1 MRIDSHQHFWR
12 YDPARDSWIT
22 DAMSLLKR
30 DFLPP
35 DLSPELQ
42 RNGMDFCIA
51 VQAAHSESETQ
62 FLLDLAASHD
72 FIAGVVGWVDLCAA
86 TVRERLWN
94 FSLFPKLRGF
104 RHIAQAEP
112 DDRFLVREDFLEG
125 IDALAEFGFTYD
137 ILIYPR
143 QLSAATEL
151 VAQFP
156 DQRFVLDHIA
166 KPPVR
171 FGKTSARETS
181 WAAQL
186 RLLASYENVCCKVSG
201 LITEADWH
209 GWRREDFTPYLDV
222 VFESFGPDRLM
233 FGSDWPVCLMAGSY
247 AQVKQIVEEY
257 VDAHCPAAKDKIFGG
272 NAARF
277 YGLQE

>member
-22 DAMSLLKR
+22 NAMSALKR
-30 DFLPP
+30 DFLPA

-42 RNGMDFCIA
+42 RSGIDSCIA
-51 VQAAHSESETQ
+51 VQTAQSESETQ

-86 TVRERLWN
+86 TLRERLRN
-94 FSLFPKLRGF
+94 FSRFPKLRGF

-125 IDALAEFGFTYD
+125 IESLAEFGFTYD

-143 QLSAATEL
+143 QLAAATEL

-166 KPPVR
+166 KPPIR
-171 FGKTSARETS
+171 SGKASPREIL

-186 RLLASYENVCCKVSG
+186 RQLASYENVWCKVSG

-209 GWRREDFTPYLDV
+209 AWRREDFTPYLDV
-222 VFESFGPDRLM
+222 MFESFGPDRLM
-233 FGSDWPVCLMAGSY
+233 FGSDWPVCLLAGSY

-257 VDAHCPAAKDKIFGG
+257 VDARCPAAKENIFGG
-272 NAARF
+272 TAARF

>member
-22 DAMSLLKR
+22 NAMSALKR
-30 DFLPP
+30 DFLPA

-42 RNGMDFCIA
+42 RSGIDSCIA
-51 VQAAHSESETQ
+51 VQTAQSESETQ

-86 TVRERLWN
+86 TLRERLRS
-94 FSLFPKLRGF
+94 FSRFPKLRGF

-125 IDALAEFGFTYD
+125 IGALAEFGFTYD

-143 QLSAATEL
+143 QLAAATEL

-156 DQRFVLDHIA
+156 DQRFVLDHMA
-166 KPPVR
+166 KPPIR
-171 FGKTSARETS
+171 SGKASARETP

-186 RLLASYENVCCKVSG
+186 RRLASYENVWCKVSG
-201 LITEADWH
+201 LITEADW
-209 GWRREDFTPYLDV
+209 GAWRREDFTPYLDV

-233 FGSDWPVCLMAGSY
+233 FGSDWPVCLLAGSY
-247 AQVKQIVEEY
+247 AQVKQIIEEY
-257 VDAHCPAAKDKIFGG
+257 VDARCPAAKENIFGG
-272 NAARF
+272 TAARF